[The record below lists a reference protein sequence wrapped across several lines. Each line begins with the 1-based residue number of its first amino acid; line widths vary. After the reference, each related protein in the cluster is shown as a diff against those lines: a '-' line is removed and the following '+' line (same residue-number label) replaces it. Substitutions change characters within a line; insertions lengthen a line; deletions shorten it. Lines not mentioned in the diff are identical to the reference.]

1 MPANEPTFAGLLGPA
16 ASLGRYFSIV
26 GGLTTLIALA
36 VPASLL
42 ASGAPHGRPDVA
54 QALTSIKS
62 FGLQEFAVLG
72 VLLLAVG
79 VVLHPLQFPF
89 TQLLEGYWGTS
100 RPASRAMSRSIEGHV
115 QRYSVLA
122 ETARV
127 TNDLARQQAIRLKR
141 LSSAR
146 ESAKSKVH
154 QERIRAVEWEMKAG
168 LASLH
173 AMSGAADNAMRFYP
187 ENADQ
192 MMPTRLGNVLRRY
205 ERLAGAAFGIDAV
218 VAAPYLVQLADDPVR
233 GYVEDARSDLDLA
246 VRMVL
251 VWASTTV
258 LSVLMLWRYD
268 IWLLVPLV
276 TFMFAYISYRGAVF
290 AAVEYGTALQVL
302 TTLTRWNLY
311 DALAVRLPRD
321 SESEYPTNLDLTAV
335 LQGFYRKLPYHH
347 KMEPSGS
354 SLTRKTHWSSR
365 D

>member
-1 MPANEPTFAGLLGPA
+1 MPANESTFAGLLGPA

-54 QALTSIKS
+54 HAVASIRS
-62 FGLQEFAVLG
+62 FGLQDFAVLG

-100 RPASRAMSRSIEGHV
+100 GPASRAMSRSIEGHV
-115 QRYSVLA
+115 QRYSVLTK
-122 ETARV
+122 TARE
-127 TNDLARQQAIRLKR
+127 TNDLASEQAIRLKR

-146 ESAKSKVH
+146 ELAKSEVH
-154 QERIRAVEWEMKAG
+154 QERIRAVEWEVKAG
-168 LASLH
+168 LASLY
-173 AMSGAADNAMRFYP
+173 AVSGAADDAMRFYP

-205 ERLAGAAFGIDAV
+205 ERLAGAAFGLDAV
-218 VAAPYLVQLADDPVR
+218 VAAPYLVQLADEPVR

-251 VWASTTV
+251 VWASTTA
-258 LSVLMLWRYD
+258 LGVLMLWRYD
-268 IWLLVPLV
+268 VWLLVPLV
-276 TFMFAYISYRGAVF
+276 TFIFAYVSYRGAVF

-302 TTLTRWNLY
+302 TTLTRWKLY
-311 DALAVRLPRD
+311 DALAVKRPRD
-321 SESEYPTNLDLTAV
+321 SESEYSINLDLSAV
-335 LQGFYRKLPYHH
+335 LQGTYRDVAHH
-347 KMEPSGS
+347 HRTEPAGS
-354 SLTRKTHWSSR
+354 SLTGKTHWSSR